1 MANKP
6 VRVAKIEITLPE
18 WTERFL
24 PRPETVFPDVK
35 EKMELVIALA
45 RANIE
50 NKTGGPF
57 GAAIFDMETN
67 RLISVGMNLVETAN
81 CSVLHAEVV
90 AIILAQKSLGNYD
103 LGAKS
108 LPQCELVTSVE
119 PCAMCLGAI
128 PWSGIKRVVCGAR
141 DEDARAIGFDE
152 GDKPA
157 GWIKSLEKRGIMV
170 DRDVCRKDAAR
181 ILADYQR
188 LGGLIYNSGS
198 GGQ

>member
-6 VRVAKIEITLPE
+6 VNVAKIEITLPD

-35 EKMELVIALA
+35 ERMELVIALA

-67 RLISVGMNLVETAN
+67 RLISVGMNLVETTN

-90 AIILAQKSLGNYD
+90 AIILAQKRLGSYD
-103 LGAKS
+103 LGAN
-108 LPQCELVTSVE
+108 CELITSVE

-141 DEDARAIGFDE
+141 DEDARSIGFDE

-157 GWIKSLEKRGIMV
+157 EWINSLEKRGIEV
-170 DRDVCRKDAAR
+170 VRDTCRKDAAK
-181 ILADYQR
+181 ILSDYQS

>member
-6 VRVAKIEITLPE
+6 VNVAKIEITLPD

-24 PRPETVFPDVK
+24 PWPEKVFPDVK
-35 EKMELVIALA
+35 ERMELVIALA

-67 RLISVGMNLVETAN
+67 RLISVGMNLVETTN

-90 AIILAQKSLGNYD
+90 AIILAQKRLGNYD
-103 LGAKS
+103 LGANAMPS
-108 LPQCELVTSVE
+108 CELITSVE

-141 DEDARAIGFDE
+141 DEDARSIGFDE

-157 GWIKSLEKRGIMV
+157 EWINSLEKRGIEV
-170 DRDVCRKDAAR
+170 VRDICRKDAAK
-181 ILADYQR
+181 ILSDYQS